1 MKVKVNQ
8 RLKRLISGLVAA
20 ATATTML
27 PQMPAFAET
36 GATTYSYD
44 GYDVEYSVLNEWD
57 NGQSVE
63 VKVRSEERRVGKECR
78 SRWSPYH

>member
-1 MKVKVNQ
+1 MKVKVDQ
-8 RLKRLISGLVAA
+8 RLKRIISGLVAA

-44 GYDVEYSVLNEWD
+44 GYDVEYSVLN
-57 NGQSVE
+57 
-63 VKVRSEERRVGKECR
+63 
-78 SRWSPYH
+78 

>member
-44 GYDVEYSVLNEWD
+44 GYEDRKSTRLNSSHRS
-57 NGQSVE
+57 QS
-63 VKVRSEERRVGKECR
+63 RMPS
-78 SRWSPYH
+78 SA